1 MNNTSSTQAPS
12 EGLYAPLKITAIYTL
27 IGGLWILFSDRL
39 LAALVSDPETLT
51 RLQTFKGW
59 FYVIV
64 TAWLLYV
71 LVQRSTTAIWRS
83 GQALRES
90 EERCRALFE
99 QASDGIFIAD
109 LQGNYLDVN
118 TSGCRMLGYS
128 REEISQLNIR
138 DLIPAEDQATAL
150 LRLDEL
156 HAGNT
161 IISECQLRRKDG
173 TLIPVEISAKM
184 LADGRLQEIVR
195 DITERKQAEEA
206 LRESEARYR
215 SLTNDV
221 LDSSAVGIFIL
232 DSDFRIVWV
241 NQAMERYFGLRR
253 DEVIGKDKRQLI
265 RERIKEIFEEPE
277 RFAQKVL
284 ATYEDNTYIENFECH
299 VLPDGEREERWLE
312 HWSQPIR
319 SGLYE
324 GGRIE
329 HYYDITERKR
339 AEEALR
345 KSELMFQSLI
355 GRAPFSIWVCDEEGT
370 VTFANQA
377 ALDLFGV
384 TDPTQIIGRYN
395 IYRDTTEDEK
405 PLLAYFERA
414 WAGEVVRYRQDLDMT
429 TVKYE
434 TACRGTL
441 HLYSTLFAI
450 PSDGSQRSNIVVVQ
464 EDITERV
471 KAEDALRQ
479 KVKDLAALYAASQVF
494 LGPIDV
500 KTTLET
506 ACRLAVEH
514 FGLKMAWVGLIVE
527 GDYEVHPA
535 AAYGFEDGYLDS
547 IRVTWDDSPAGHG
560 PTGTAIRTAQAV
572 PMNRI
577 DTDPAYKPW
586 RAAAMARGYRS
597 SAALPL
603 LYGEAEVLGVLNVYS
618 AEPDYFT
625 PDRLQVLQSLANLA
639 ALGLQKARLREQ
651 EQRYAAELE
660 QRVAERTAELGEV
673 NAELES
679 FAYSVSH
686 DLRAPLRAMQGF
698 AQALLEDYADR
709 LDPIGQ
715 EYAHRIVAAAGHM
728 DTLIR
733 DLLSYS
739 RLSRA
744 ALHLQPVS
752 LASVVADVLTQL
764 EGELRKREAQVT
776 VEEPLP
782 QVVGHYATLIQV
794 VGNLLTNAVKFVRP
808 EIQPQVRV
816 WAEEREEWIRLWVE
830 DNGIGIAPEHQ
841 ERIFR
846 VFERLHGIE
855 AYPGTGIGLAI
866 VRKGVERMGGR
877 VGVES
882 EPNRGSRFWVELPKV
897 KSKA

>member
-1 MNNTSSTQAPS
+1 
-12 EGLYAPLKITAIYTL
+12 
-27 IGGLWILFSDRL
+27 
-39 LAALVSDPETLT
+39 
-51 RLQTFKGW
+51 
-59 FYVIV
+59 
-64 TAWLLYV
+64 
-71 LVQRSTTAIWRS
+71 
-83 GQALRES
+83 
-90 EERCRALFE
+90 
-99 QASDGIFIAD
+99 
-109 LQGNYLDVN
+109 
-118 TSGCRMLGYS
+118 
-128 REEISQLNIR
+128 
-138 DLIPAEDQATAL
+138 
-150 LRLDEL
+150 
-156 HAGNT
+156 
-161 IISECQLRRKDG
+161 
-173 TLIPVEISAKM
+173 
-184 LADGRLQEIVR
+184 
-195 DITERKQAEEA
+195 
-206 LRESEARYR
+206 
-215 SLTNDV
+215 
-221 LDSSAVGIFIL
+221 
-232 DSDFRIVWV
+232 
-241 NQAMERYFGLRR
+241 
-253 DEVIGKDKRQLI
+253 
-265 RERIKEIFEEPE
+265 
-277 RFAQKVL
+277 
-284 ATYEDNTYIENFECH
+284 
-299 VLPDGEREERWLE
+299 
-312 HWSQPIR
+312 
-319 SGLYE
+319 
-324 GGRIE
+324 
-329 HYYDITERKR
+329 
-339 AEEALR
+339 
-345 KSELMFQSLI
+345 
-355 GRAPFSIWVCDEEGT
+355 
-370 VTFANQA
+370 
-377 ALDLFGV
+377 
-384 TDPTQIIGRYN
+384 
-395 IYRDTTEDEK
+395 
-405 PLLAYFERA
+405 
-414 WAGEVVRYRQDLDMT
+414 
-429 TVKYE
+429 
-434 TACRGTL
+434 
-441 HLYSTLFAI
+441 
-450 PSDGSQRSNIVVVQ
+450 
-464 EDITERV
+464 
-471 KAEDALRQ
+471 
-479 KVKDLAALYAASQVF
+479 
-494 LGPIDV
+494 
-500 KTTLET
+500 
-506 ACRLAVEH
+506 
-514 FGLKMAWVGLIVE
+514 
-527 GDYEVHPA
+527 
-535 AAYGFEDGYLDS
+535 
-547 IRVTWDDSPAGHG
+547 
-560 PTGTAIRTAQAV
+560 
-572 PMNRI
+572 MNRI